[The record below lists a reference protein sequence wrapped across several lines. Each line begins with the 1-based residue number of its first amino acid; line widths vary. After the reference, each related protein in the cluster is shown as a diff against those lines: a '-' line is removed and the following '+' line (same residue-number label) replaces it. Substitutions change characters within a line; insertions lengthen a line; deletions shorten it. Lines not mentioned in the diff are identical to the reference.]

1 MGLFLNIRDAVRL
14 TLTGL
19 VSRTLLAGV
28 LAFTAVC
35 PAAGHEIRPSIA
47 DVEVDAAELRMTV
60 RLALESLV
68 AGIDLQGL
76 SDTNEAPEAAEYDRL
91 RALPPAELEQALRA
105 AWPEIAPR
113 FDIRAGAAVLVPE
126 IVSVEIPP
134 VGDTA
139 LARDSTL
146 GLRVALPPDGSPA
159 TIGWPAAFGPLV
171 LRQQSERADA
181 YTAYLTDGAV
191 SDPLPREGVALQSFG
206 AAFFTYM
213 ALGVEHI
220 VPKGL
225 DHILFVLGLFFFS
238 ANLRPLLLQITAFTV
253 AHTVTLALAT
263 LDVIAVDPAI
273 VEPLIALSIAY
284 VAVENIL
291 WQRLTPWR
299 TAVVFGFGLLH
310 GLGFASVL
318 GEIGLDPARL
328 VTGLIAFNIGVELG
342 QLSVIAAAMLLVG
355 LWFRHKPWYR
365 AVIAIPV
372 SVAIAIVGLWWFVER
387 AFLA

>member
-1 MGLFLNIRDAVRL
+1 MLALALGL
-14 TLTGL
+14 
-19 VSRTLLAGV
+19 
-28 LAFTAVC
+28 TATC
-35 PAAGHEIRPSIA
+35 PSAAHEIRPSIA
-47 DVEVDAAELRMTV
+47 DVEIDADELRMTV
-60 RLALESLV
+60 RLTAESFV
-68 AGIDLQGL
+68 AGIDLNGL

-91 RALPPAELEQALRA
+91 RALPPVALEEALRQ
-105 AWPEIAPR
+105 AWPRIAPGI
-113 FDIRAGAAVLVPE
+113 DIRSDGQVLLPQ
-126 IVSVEIPP
+126 IAFVEIPEP
-134 VGDTA
+134 GDLTI
-139 LARDSTL
+139 ARDSL
-146 GLRVALPPDGSPA
+146 VGLTVALPPGDAPV
-159 TIGWPAAFGPLV
+159 TIGWAASHGPLV
-171 LRQQSERADA
+171 LRQQTSRADA

-191 SDPLPREGVALQSFG
+191 SDPLPREGVATQSFG
-206 AAFFTYM
+206 NAFVTYLV
-213 ALGVEHI
+213 LGFEHI

-238 ANLRPLLLQITAFTV
+238 ANLRPLLLQVTAFTV

-263 LDVIAVDPAI
+263 LKIVAVDAAI

-318 GEIGLDPARL
+318 GEIGLDPSRL
-328 VTGLIAFNIGVELG
+328 ITGLVAFNIGVELG
-342 QLSVIAAAMLLVG
+342 QLTVIAGAMLLVG

-365 AVIAIPV
+365 RVIAIPV
-372 SVAIAIVGLWWFVER
+372 SLFIAAIGLWWFIER